1 MTGYAHEIAAAAE
14 RFKLDPVLVEAV
26 VLTESAGRT
35 HAYRYEP
42 QFYAKYLYG
51 KPEWMHDIPERVSA
65 SYGLMQIMY
74 VTARE
79 VGFTQS
85 APEYLF
91 VPEIGLEFGCRK
103 LRQLL
108 DWAQGRV
115 PQALA
120 AYNGGKKANTTPPYR
135 NQAYVDKVLSWM
147 AKLR

>member
-1 MTGYAHEIAAAAE
+1 
-14 RFKLDPVLVEAV
+14 
-26 VLTESAGRT
+26 
-35 HAYRYEP
+35 
-42 QFYAKYLYG
+42 
-51 KPEWMHDIPERVSA
+51 
-65 SYGLMQIMY
+65 MQIMY